1 MDKNFEELELRAY
14 ENDAEAQYE
23 LAVYYKNKQ
32 NNKSYVDWLK
42 KSAKLNNSNAKV
54 ELAELYLQGV
64 LIDKDEDLAISLL
77 EEELEVNKNARLVLG
92 KYYVNTRDEE
102 NIKKGL
108 DLLLSI
114 AGENAKAT
122 YEIGMSL
129 CFLDDDAAKLWA
141 LNLDYNYK
149 QNDNGELPDE
159 FTKLDF
165 NTIAKEDFK
174 SKDMQYAGVRLLDKA
189 WNMGEKRAAFALAM
203 VSSDNR
209 FVNPDKSIAL
219 QYLNELD
226 DTFWIEKC
234 FILNL
239 WKDYSGILKIL
250 NNAEDGSIKDYLLA
264 RLYENYGFKKYDL
277 SKSDKLYT
285 KLFNNIQN
293 SCDDDERIIL
303 SDLYC
308 RGKGTEENIQKA
320 RETIDNCRVYYAH
333 GRCSYDEVLNYDN
346 IYNEKLDLDLRK
358 YYNKFISI
366 YNKTLEF
373 DDDKYTYM
381 FVQSKIPCILERSRL
396 IYSTL
401 YDELQNVYQDKTLDE
416 KEIIKDIIGFYQ
428 SNLMFLS
435 GVIEDFVA
443 DNWDV
448 DIESDF
454 CYKDFLKDIFEDTEY
469 NNYINNVVEYIKSS
483 YDYQQIELDKLVDE
497 FNADC
502 KNANVLKNTIKSKK
516 TAEENLFSPITL
528 GDVVMGAIA
537 YGTMEDTKNEYNEY
551 SSDVRTYIEA
561 AEEEKADILEHV
573 REKLADRCV
582 DDYLEKLKGII
593 SSDELKELYN
603 KVLESKNEKISVII
617 CRKIMDILKEAGIV
631 SKLFDYDFSGE
642 ELFEKCKNASEPL
655 RYLLLA
661 LETEPTNKKYYE
673 YAISNYGDS
682 NGNLYAL
689 AAMNGI
695 NIFSSIEKIIEDNI
709 SGSREDFEK
718 ILDNF
723 SLDKNKYLEEYDEKH
738 EQMLMDKIAAKKPE
752 YSSDSVRQKILTED
766 YEKFLATLNTDTTE
780 YLKKYLAVAN
790 SYSEINKI
798 FDIKAEKIEFAKI
811 IKYVCGNLL
820 KIEVDVSLTEKQ
832 LKIAEGLILAYKNNK
847 KITKDDFISL
857 TLENDTMFNG
867 KTADEIIKY
876 ELEQKDASSYIIAAK
891 KLKEEQPVYSLL
903 FIVKYFVFSDKYFN
917 NNGDLCDVLTY
928 LEKFEKDLYMA
939 PVYDLYVAANRDWN
953 ELVSQK
959 ATDASINTIINEFK
973 SLDDLGLII
982 DKLADSVHNYN
993 DYEVIGKFISEAES
1007 KKVKLIKIAEDNKII
1022 NEAFNELSSAI
1033 NNDFSILNRPA
1044 FIELLSERQYPENI
1058 QRSIRRLTDNKFY
1071 DNLFCK
1077 LDKYMANV
1085 KLSCNV
1091 ESCFKYTSYVK
1102 NYRSLNETRQIV
1114 RGRYVPELEAAH
1126 KVFMPNDKDS
1136 DTEVLF
1142 FTMKDTLLSNEQGFA
1157 LTNKGILYTDEQN
1170 EISMLD
1176 YNSIISFEVTRKFL
1190 STKLMVVTSEGKI
1203 IELKNDFASDKMDD
1217 AVIYIKAMI
1226 KEIMASDIYIGESPV
1241 MVSNVTAPNN
1251 DMTKADNVTAESTD
1265 KVSDLRAGLNSNE
1278 LPALLKQ
1285 YFSTHAEPEKAMASS
1300 KLKAGL
1306 SLPSDCEVYYAQDAT
1321 LLGSGKNGFAITSK
1335 GVYTRKMFEKNV
1347 IIKPLDV
1354 FKTGKQFS
1362 TDKSTPGLLLDGQFF
1377 VECLSGDKLVP
1388 LFNGLVEYLDKA
1400 KAENSAV
1407 SESDNSATKYCPN
1420 CGTALRGQAKF
1431 CSKCGYK
1438 L

>member
-1 MDKNFEELELRAY
+1 M
-14 ENDAEAQYE
+14 
-23 LAVYYKNKQ
+23 
-32 NNKSYVDWLK
+32 
-42 KSAKLNNSNAKV
+42 
-54 ELAELYLQGV
+54 
-64 LIDKDEDLAISLL
+64 
-77 EEELEVNKNARLVLG
+77 
-92 KYYVNTRDEE
+92 
-102 NIKKGL
+102 
-108 DLLLSI
+108 
-114 AGENAKAT
+114 
-122 YEIGMSL
+122 
-129 CFLDDDAAKLWA
+129 
-141 LNLDYNYK
+141 
-149 QNDNGELPDE
+149 
-159 FTKLDF
+159 
-165 NTIAKEDFK
+165 
-174 SKDMQYAGVRLLDKA
+174 
-189 WNMGEKRAAFALAM
+189 
-203 VSSDNR
+203 
-209 FVNPDKSIAL
+209 
-219 QYLNELD
+219 
-226 DTFWIEKC
+226 
-234 FILNL
+234 
-239 WKDYSGILKIL
+239 
-250 NNAEDGSIKDYLLA
+250 
-264 RLYENYGFKKYDL
+264 
-277 SKSDKLYT
+277 
-285 KLFNNIQN
+285 
-293 SCDDDERIIL
+293 
-303 SDLYC
+303 
-308 RGKGTEENIQKA
+308 
-320 RETIDNCRVYYAH
+320 
-333 GRCSYDEVLNYDN
+333 
-346 IYNEKLDLDLRK
+346 
-358 YYNKFISI
+358 
-366 YNKTLEF
+366 
-373 DDDKYTYM
+373 
-381 FVQSKIPCILERSRL
+381 
-396 IYSTL
+396 
-401 YDELQNVYQDKTLDE
+401 
-416 KEIIKDIIGFYQ
+416 
-428 SNLMFLS
+428 
-435 GVIEDFVA
+435 
-443 DNWDV
+443 
-448 DIESDF
+448 
-454 CYKDFLKDIFEDTEY
+454 
-469 NNYINNVVEYIKSS
+469 
-483 YDYQQIELDKLVDE
+483 VDE

-682 NGNLYAL
+682 DGNLYAL

-695 NIFSSIEKIIEDNI
+695 NIFSSINQIIEDGI

>member
-23 LAVYYKNKQ
+23 LAIYYKNHKDD
-32 NNKSYVDWLK
+32 KHFIDWLK

-54 ELAELYLQGV
+54 ELAKLYLEGII
-64 LIDKDEDLAISLL
+64 IDKDEDLAVSLL
-77 EEELEVNKNARLVLG
+77 NDETENNEEARLVLG
-92 KYYVNTRDEE
+92 KYYISTRDPEKSSE
-102 NIKKGL
+102 GL
-108 DLLLSI
+108 SLLLSI
-114 AGENAKAT
+114 ANGNAKAT
-122 YEIGMSL
+122 YEMGMSL
-129 CFLDDDAAKLWA
+129 CFIDDDAAKLWA
-141 LNLDYNYK
+141 LNLDYNLMQYE
-149 QNDNGELPDE
+149 DGEIAGD
-159 FTKLDF
+159 FSKLDF
-165 NTIAKEDFK
+165 DTVIDSDFK
-174 SKDMQYAGVRLLDKA
+174 SKDMHYAGVRLLVKA
-189 WNMGEKRAAFALAM
+189 KDMGEKRASYALAL
-203 VSSDNR
+203 VCSDNR
-209 FVNPDKSIAL
+209 FINPDKEIAL
-219 QYLNELD
+219 RYINELD
-226 DTFWIEKC
+226 DTYWVEKC

-239 WKDYSGILKIL
+239 WKDYNGIYEIL
-250 NNAEDGSIKDYLLA
+250 NKIAGGNIKDYLLA
-264 RLYENYGFKKYDL
+264 RMYENYGFEKYDL
-277 SKSDKLYT
+277 NKSDELYQM
-285 KLFNNIQN
+285 LFNNIQGSDN
-293 SCDDDERIIL
+293 DDEKIIL

-308 RGKGTEENIQKA
+308 RGKGIDKNIEKA
-320 RETIDNCRVYYAH
+320 REAIESCRVSYAEDRCEYEDEELYYYNA
-333 GRCSYDEVLNYDN
+333 
-346 IYNEKLDLDLRK
+346 YNEQKDLDLRK
-358 YYNKFISI
+358 YYGKSI
-366 YNKTLEF
+366 TLYNKTINF
-373 DDDKYTYM
+373 DDDKYIYM
-381 FVQSKIPCILERSRL
+381 FVRSKIPYLLEKSKL
-396 IYSTL
+396 L
-401 YDELQNVYQDKTLDE
+401 YDELYYYLKHTYKDKEPEE
-416 KEIIKDIIGFYQ
+416 KELISDINNMYVSNIKRLSSIIAD
-428 SNLMFLS
+428 FL
-435 GVIEDFVA
+435 D
-443 DNWDV
+443 DNWNIDLQ
-448 DIESDF
+448 EEA
-454 CYKDFLKDIFEDTEY
+454 CYDNFLKDLFDDTIY
-469 NNYINNVVEYIKSS
+469 NDYINDIIEYIKDL
-483 YDYQQIELDKLVDE
+483 YENQHIEFDGLMDE
-497 FNADC
+497 FQADC
-502 KNANVLKNTIKSKK
+502 KKAKILKDTIKSKK
-516 TAEENLFSPITL
+516 TAQDNMKYAPTFSDII
-528 GDVVMGAIA
+528 MGTIA
-537 YGTMEDTKNEYNEY
+537 YGTIDDTKSEYNKY
-551 SSDVRTYIEA
+551 SEDVRSYIEA
-561 AEEEKADILEHV
+561 SEEDKLDKLDEIKNKKASECIDNYI
-573 REKLADRCV
+573 
-582 DDYLEKLKGII
+582 EKLKGII
-593 SSDELKELYN
+593 NSEKLKNLYD
-603 KVLESKNEKISVII
+603 KVLEERRESISKVLCQNII
-617 CRKIMDILKEAGIV
+617 NILKEEGIV
-631 SKLFDYDFSGE
+631 SKLFDCDFSGE
-642 ELFEKCKNASEPL
+642 ELFEKCKNASESL

-661 LETEPTNKKYYE
+661 LETDPTKKKYYE

-709 SGSREDFEK
+709 SGSREHFEK
-718 ILDNF
+718 LLDNL
-723 SLDKNKYLEEYDEKH
+723 SVDKKKYLDEYDKKH
-738 EQMLMDKIAAKKPE
+738 HQMLMDKIASKKPE
-752 YSSDSVRQKILTED
+752 YSSDPVRQKILTED

-780 YLKKYLAVAN
+780 YLRKYLAVAN
-790 SYSEINKI
+790 SYSEIDKI

-811 IKYVCGNLL
+811 IKYVCGNIL

-903 FIVKYFVFSDKYFN
+903 FIVKYFN

-1007 KKVKLIKIAEDNKII
+1007 KKAKLIKIAEDNKII

-1058 QRSIRRLTDNKFY
+1058 QKSIRRLTDNKFY

-1114 RGRYVPELEAAH
+1114 RGRYLPELEAAH

-1226 KEIMASDIYIGESPV
+1226 KEIMASDIYIGEPSV
-1241 MVSNVTAPNN
+1241 TVSNVTAPNN
-1251 DMTKADNVTAESTD
+1251 DMTKADIVIAESTD
-1265 KVSDLRAGLNSNE
+1265 KVSDSRAGLNSNE

-1285 YFSTHAEPEKAMASS
+1285 YFSTHAVSEKAMASA

-1388 LFNGLVEYLDKA
+1388 LFNGLIEYLDKA
-1400 KAENSAV
+1400 KTENSVV
-1407 SESDNSATKYCPN
+1407 SEPENNATKYCPN

>member
-1 MDKNFEELELRAY
+1 
-14 ENDAEAQYE
+14 
-23 LAVYYKNKQ
+23 
-32 NNKSYVDWLK
+32 
-42 KSAKLNNSNAKV
+42 
-54 ELAELYLQGV
+54 
-64 LIDKDEDLAISLL
+64 
-77 EEELEVNKNARLVLG
+77 
-92 KYYVNTRDEE
+92 
-102 NIKKGL
+102 
-108 DLLLSI
+108 
-114 AGENAKAT
+114 
-122 YEIGMSL
+122 
-129 CFLDDDAAKLWA
+129 
-141 LNLDYNYK
+141 
-149 QNDNGELPDE
+149 
-159 FTKLDF
+159 
-165 NTIAKEDFK
+165 
-174 SKDMQYAGVRLLDKA
+174 
-189 WNMGEKRAAFALAM
+189 
-203 VSSDNR
+203 
-209 FVNPDKSIAL
+209 
-219 QYLNELD
+219 
-226 DTFWIEKC
+226 
-234 FILNL
+234 
-239 WKDYSGILKIL
+239 
-250 NNAEDGSIKDYLLA
+250 
-264 RLYENYGFKKYDL
+264 
-277 SKSDKLYT
+277 
-285 KLFNNIQN
+285 
-293 SCDDDERIIL
+293 
-303 SDLYC
+303 
-308 RGKGTEENIQKA
+308 
-320 RETIDNCRVYYAH
+320 
-333 GRCSYDEVLNYDN
+333 
-346 IYNEKLDLDLRK
+346 
-358 YYNKFISI
+358 
-366 YNKTLEF
+366 
-373 DDDKYTYM
+373 
-381 FVQSKIPCILERSRL
+381 
-396 IYSTL
+396 
-401 YDELQNVYQDKTLDE
+401 
-416 KEIIKDIIGFYQ
+416 
-428 SNLMFLS
+428 
-435 GVIEDFVA
+435 
-443 DNWDV
+443 
-448 DIESDF
+448 
-454 CYKDFLKDIFEDTEY
+454 
-469 NNYINNVVEYIKSS
+469 
-483 YDYQQIELDKLVDE
+483 
-497 FNADC
+497 
-502 KNANVLKNTIKSKK
+502 
-516 TAEENLFSPITL
+516 
-528 GDVVMGAIA
+528 
-537 YGTMEDTKNEYNEY
+537 
-551 SSDVRTYIEA
+551 
-561 AEEEKADILEHV
+561 
-573 REKLADRCV
+573 
-582 DDYLEKLKGII
+582 
-593 SSDELKELYN
+593 
-603 KVLESKNEKISVII
+603 
-617 CRKIMDILKEAGIV
+617 MDILKEAGIV

-1362 TDKSTPGLLLDGQFF
+1362 TDKSTPRLLLDGQFF

>member
-1 MDKNFEELELRAY
+1 M
-14 ENDAEAQYE
+14 
-23 LAVYYKNKQ
+23 
-32 NNKSYVDWLK
+32 
-42 KSAKLNNSNAKV
+42 
-54 ELAELYLQGV
+54 
-64 LIDKDEDLAISLL
+64 
-77 EEELEVNKNARLVLG
+77 
-92 KYYVNTRDEE
+92 
-102 NIKKGL
+102 
-108 DLLLSI
+108 
-114 AGENAKAT
+114 
-122 YEIGMSL
+122 
-129 CFLDDDAAKLWA
+129 
-141 LNLDYNYK
+141 
-149 QNDNGELPDE
+149 
-159 FTKLDF
+159 
-165 NTIAKEDFK
+165 
-174 SKDMQYAGVRLLDKA
+174 
-189 WNMGEKRAAFALAM
+189 
-203 VSSDNR
+203 
-209 FVNPDKSIAL
+209 
-219 QYLNELD
+219 
-226 DTFWIEKC
+226 
-234 FILNL
+234 
-239 WKDYSGILKIL
+239 
-250 NNAEDGSIKDYLLA
+250 
-264 RLYENYGFKKYDL
+264 
-277 SKSDKLYT
+277 
-285 KLFNNIQN
+285 
-293 SCDDDERIIL
+293 
-303 SDLYC
+303 YC

-483 YDYQQIELDKLVDE
+483 YDYQQIELNKLVDE

-682 NGNLYAL
+682 DGNLYAL

-695 NIFSSIEKIIEDNI
+695 NIFSSINQIIEDGI

-798 FDIKAEKIEFAKI
+798 FDI
-811 IKYVCGNLL
+811 
-820 KIEVDVSLTEKQ
+820 
-832 LKIAEGLILAYKNNK
+832 
-847 KITKDDFISL
+847 
-857 TLENDTMFNG
+857 
-867 KTADEIIKY
+867 
-876 ELEQKDASSYIIAAK
+876 
-891 KLKEEQPVYSLL
+891 
-903 FIVKYFVFSDKYFN
+903 
-917 NNGDLCDVLTY
+917 
-928 LEKFEKDLYMA
+928 
-939 PVYDLYVAANRDWN
+939 
-953 ELVSQK
+953 
-959 ATDASINTIINEFK
+959 
-973 SLDDLGLII
+973 
-982 DKLADSVHNYN
+982 
-993 DYEVIGKFISEAES
+993 
-1007 KKVKLIKIAEDNKII
+1007 
-1022 NEAFNELSSAI
+1022 
-1033 NNDFSILNRPA
+1033 
-1044 FIELLSERQYPENI
+1044 
-1058 QRSIRRLTDNKFY
+1058 
-1071 DNLFCK
+1071 
-1077 LDKYMANV
+1077 
-1085 KLSCNV
+1085 
-1091 ESCFKYTSYVK
+1091 
-1102 NYRSLNETRQIV
+1102 
-1114 RGRYVPELEAAH
+1114 
-1126 KVFMPNDKDS
+1126 
-1136 DTEVLF
+1136 
-1142 FTMKDTLLSNEQGFA
+1142 TLLSNEQGFA